1 MFSMSQSYDEI
12 SHQEQQD
19 ALELIKKLQI
29 SIKMS
34 QTDLKETTEP
44 ERFFELYETLQA
56 DQSDYDALLR
66 DYPNEEDNLF
76 KEATQKIVS
85 EYLKANFENYLNRVQ
100 ATDDATEKSQLAQ
113 QFKATFYP
121 YINLLDN
128 ANVVDLAG
136 MYEAL
141 TLF

>member
-1 MFSMSQSYDEI
+1 MSQSYDEI
-12 SHQEQQD
+12 SNQEQQD
-19 ALELIKKLQI
+19 ALELIKKLQQ

-34 QTDLKETTEP
+34 QTDLKQTTEP
-44 ERFFELYETLQA
+44 ERFFELYQTLQA
-56 DQSDYDALLR
+56 DQFDYDALLR
-66 DYPNEEDNLF
+66 DYPNEEENFF
-76 KEATQKIVS
+76 KEATQTIVS
-85 EYLKANFENYLNRVQ
+85 EYLKTNFEKYLSLVQ
-100 ATDDATEKSQLAQ
+100 ATTDATEKSQLAN

-128 ANVVDLAG
+128 GNIVDLAG

>member
-1 MFSMSQSYDEI
+1 MSQSYDEI

-85 EYLKANFENYLNRVQ
+85 EYLKANFENYLSRVQ
-100 ATDDATEKSQLAQ
+100 ATNDATEKNQLAQ